1 MKYYR
6 NNYVIK
12 GTVPAQ
18 EPSLLFISYP
28 NRNSVYY
35 TESQQYELLA
45 SVSDPDLNIPLL

>member
-6 NNYVIK
+6 NNYVNK

-18 EPSLLFISYP
+18 EPSHLYVSTSD
-28 NRNSVYY
+28 RNSVYY

>member
-6 NNYVIK
+6 NNYVK
-12 GTVPAQ
+12 RTVPAQ
-18 EPSLLFISYP
+18 EPSLLFICYP